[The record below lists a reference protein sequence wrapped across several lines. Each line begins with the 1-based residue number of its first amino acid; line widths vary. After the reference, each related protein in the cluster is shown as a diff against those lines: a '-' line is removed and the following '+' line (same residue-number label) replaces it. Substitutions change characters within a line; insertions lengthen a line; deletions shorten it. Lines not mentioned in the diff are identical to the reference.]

1 MPLVLGGELGEEPA
15 ASEAHE
21 RARKI
26 RPEYTRGE
34 LVRVA
39 GAQNQSEAELIQN
52 LLLEEGIPSIF
63 RRSIGFDVPDFLA
76 AGWRDVLVPESGAEA
91 AREVLTQA
99 EIAPALPPQAPA
111 RASRILLWMVVGL
124 LVGTAL
130 LWLALG
136 SPR

>member
-1 MPLVLGGELGEEPA
+1 MPLVIGSELGEEPA

-26 RPEYTRGE
+26 RPEYTRGD

-39 GAQNQSEAELIQN
+39 GAQNQAEAELIQN
-52 LLLEEGIPSIF
+52 LLLEEGIPSVF

-76 AGWRDVLVPESGAEA
+76 AGYRDVLVPESGAEA
-91 AREVLTQA
+91 ARDVLTA
-99 EIAPALPPQAPA
+99 ADIEPAGPPQPGPA
-111 RASRILLWMVVGL
+111 VSRLLLWMVVGL
-124 LVGTAL
+124 LVGAAI

>member
-1 MPLVLGGELGEEPA
+1 MPLVIGGELSEEPA
-15 ASEAHE
+15 ASDAHE

-39 GAQNQSEAELIQN
+39 GAQHQAEAELIQN
-52 LLLEEGIPSIF
+52 LLLEEGIPSVF

-76 AGWRDVLVPESGAEA
+76 AGWRDVLVPASGAEA
-91 AREVLTQA
+91 ARELLTEA
-99 EIAPALPPQAPA
+99 EIAPPAPPQAPP
-111 RASRILLWMVVGL
+111 RASRILLWMMVAL
-124 LVGTAL
+124 LVAAAL